1 MQNPDKT
8 KRHKHPLVAVRLAK
22 GLGPQSAPV
31 DVPQMPGRMLEWRLA
46 ELQQENA
53 LLKQKLAASD
63 GLTNDV
69 SRISTQIKE
78 LVSDVEVAVGRL
90 IQKKQQAVKEEEYF
104 QAGVIKEATEAIATM
119 LDVLVD
125 KRDQGQRTTA
135 STEAQHCTAQQKLTA
150 AWQRE
155 AVKRRAAAEFEAEEG
170 RAAASDEPGPISSA
184 ICV

>member
-1 MQNPDKT
+1 M
-8 KRHKHPLVAVRLAK
+8 
-22 GLGPQSAPV
+22 
-31 DVPQMPGRMLEWRLA
+31 
-46 ELQQENA
+46 
-53 LLKQKLAASD
+53 
-63 GLTNDV
+63 

-155 AVKRRAAAEFEAEEG
+155 AVKRRAAAEFEAEEE